1 MSAKKN
7 KGHSLFWMLIF
18 HYAVFTFVI
27 LGLLAGLLYV
37 ADLATSGVLKMP
49 QQDHTDKLIAYV
61 EQGKYDQVPITRWL
75 GDGVGFQVLDADGK
89 VQYISQN
96 GGDALMLTPEEIGF
110 VPYNEGYGWYSS
122 ASTYISTYADT
133 VGETLTEFRFFTD
146 DSFYGAQSGTLIV
159 DENRNV
165 VFSSFTV
172 PGGKTT
178 LSQREYQLL
187 QGEWQGR
194 ALYRLDATLPDGSAG
209 TILLFYPSITD
220 KQLNAVNMLNDLIL
234 PVFCIGY
241 AVLTV
246 LFVLWLLQRVK
257 KPLAILSGGM
267 QALADGNRGAQLEYH
282 GPSEFERMCA
292 SFNRM
297 SARLYEAEQQQKKA
311 EAEKQKMLA
320 DISHDLKTPITV
332 IQGYAE
338 AVNDGLVPEE
348 EKKRYL
354 RTICQKAAAL
364 TGLIEAFH
372 TYSKLEHPEFR
383 LNTSR
388 QDLCEVLREQLAAKY
403 DEVELAGFSLEAE
416 IPETPLYAQLDVLQF
431 QRAIENVL
439 VNSLRHNV
447 PGTRL
452 LAVLTPSVKEGSF
465 AQILLAD
472 SGCGIPAEIAPH
484 IFEPFAIGD
493 DARSSGHGSGLGLA
507 ISKKIMEAHG
517 GTITLLP
524 AQGEWKTR
532 FLLCVPVEAPK
543 G

>member
-1 MSAKKN
+1 
-7 KGHSLFWMLIF
+7 
-18 HYAVFTFVI
+18 
-27 LGLLAGLLYV
+27 
-37 ADLATSGVLKMP
+37 
-49 QQDHTDKLIAYV
+49 
-61 EQGKYDQVPITRWL
+61 
-75 GDGVGFQVLDADGK
+75 
-89 VQYISQN
+89 
-96 GGDALMLTPEEIGF
+96 
-110 VPYNEGYGWYSS
+110 
-122 ASTYISTYADT
+122 
-133 VGETLTEFRFFTD
+133 
-146 DSFYGAQSGTLIV
+146 
-159 DENRNV
+159 
-165 VFSSFTV
+165 
-172 PGGKTT
+172 
-178 LSQREYQLL
+178 
-187 QGEWQGR
+187 
-194 ALYRLDATLPDGSAG
+194 
-209 TILLFYPSITD
+209 
-220 KQLNAVNMLNDLIL
+220 
-234 PVFCIGY
+234 
-241 AVLTV
+241 
-246 LFVLWLLQRVK
+246 
-257 KPLAILSGGM
+257 
-267 QALADGNRGAQLEYH
+267 
-282 GPSEFERMCA
+282 
-292 SFNRM
+292 M

-383 LNTSR
+383 LNTSW

-452 LAVLTPSVKEGSF
+452 LAVLTPPVKEGSF